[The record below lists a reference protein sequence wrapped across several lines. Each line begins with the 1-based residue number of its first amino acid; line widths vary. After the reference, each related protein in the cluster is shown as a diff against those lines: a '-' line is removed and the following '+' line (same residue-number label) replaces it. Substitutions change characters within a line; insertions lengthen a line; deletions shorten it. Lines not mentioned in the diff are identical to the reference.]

1 LILFLLFQFYSE
13 SIVYMISELEGKD
26 KSHSPDLAS
35 GRISDFLMDSHFMS
49 KCKFYLIR
57 SKKSEEMVDG
67 LQQIALGCE
76 NRAEAHGFLWIDVE
90 SNIQHIQ
97 LLFGEIVIE
106 WFPGKGVK
114 CSRTNRA
121 IEVPEGIGFH
131 KGVRILH
138 PLEDTTIIESVL
150 KEARNADYPPE
161 WSDKI
166 LEKF

>member
-1 LILFLLFQFYSE
+1 
-13 SIVYMISELEGKD
+13 
-26 KSHSPDLAS
+26 
-35 GRISDFLMDSHFMS
+35 MS

-76 NRAEAHGFLWIDVE
+76 NRADAHGFLWIDAK

-106 WFPGKGVK
+106 WFAGKGMK
-114 CSRTNRA
+114 YSRTNRDL
-121 IEVPEGIGFH
+121 EVPEGIGYH

-138 PLEDTTIIESVL
+138 PLEDSAIIESVL

>member
-1 LILFLLFQFYSE
+1 
-13 SIVYMISELEGKD
+13 
-26 KSHSPDLAS
+26 
-35 GRISDFLMDSHFMS
+35 
-49 KCKFYLIR
+49 
-57 SKKSEEMVDG
+57 MVDG

-76 NRAEAHGFLWIDVE
+76 NRADAHGFLWIDAK

-106 WFPGKGVK
+106 WFAGKGMK
-114 CSRTNRA
+114 YSRTNRDL
-121 IEVPEGIGFH
+121 EVPEGIGYH

-138 PLEDTTIIESVL
+138 PLEDTAIIESVL

>member
-1 LILFLLFQFYSE
+1 
-13 SIVYMISELEGKD
+13 
-26 KSHSPDLAS
+26 
-35 GRISDFLMDSHFMS
+35 MS

-76 NRAEAHGFLWIDVE
+76 NRADAHGFLWIDAK

-106 WFPGKGVK
+106 WFAGKGMK
-114 CSRTNRA
+114 YSRTNRDL
-121 IEVPEGIGFH
+121 EVPEGIGYH

-138 PLEDTTIIESVL
+138 PLEDTAIIESVL

-161 WSDKI
+161 WSEKI

>member
-1 LILFLLFQFYSE
+1 
-13 SIVYMISELEGKD
+13 
-26 KSHSPDLAS
+26 
-35 GRISDFLMDSHFMS
+35 MS

-76 NRAEAHGFLWIDVE
+76 NRADAHGFLWIDAK

-106 WFPGKGVK
+106 WFAGKGMK
-114 CSRTNRA
+114 YSRTNRDL
-121 IEVPEGIGFH
+121 EVPEGIGYH

-138 PLEDTTIIESVL
+138 PLEDTAIIESVL
-150 KEARNADYPPE
+150 KFLPEAVRCYQLLVGLQ
-161 WSDKI
+161 I
-166 LEKF
+166 R

>member
-1 LILFLLFQFYSE
+1 
-13 SIVYMISELEGKD
+13 
-26 KSHSPDLAS
+26 
-35 GRISDFLMDSHFMS
+35 MS

-76 NRAEAHGFLWIDVE
+76 NRADAHGFLWIDAK

-106 WFPGKGVK
+106 WFAGKGMK
-114 CSRTNRA
+114 YSRTNRDL
-121 IEVPEGIGFH
+121 EVPEGIGYH

-138 PLEDTTIIESVL
+138 PLEDTAIIESVL

-166 LEKF
+166 MEKF

>member
-1 LILFLLFQFYSE
+1 
-13 SIVYMISELEGKD
+13 
-26 KSHSPDLAS
+26 
-35 GRISDFLMDSHFMS
+35 
-49 KCKFYLIR
+49 
-57 SKKSEEMVDG
+57 MVGG

-76 NRAEAHGFLWIDVE
+76 NKADAHGFLWIDAE

-106 WFPGKGVK
+106 WFAGKGMK
-114 CSRTNRA
+114 CSRTNRDL
-121 IEVPEGIGFH
+121 EVPEGIGYH

-138 PLEDTTIIESVL
+138 PLEDTAIIESVL

-161 WSDKI
+161 WSNKI

>member
-1 LILFLLFQFYSE
+1 
-13 SIVYMISELEGKD
+13 
-26 KSHSPDLAS
+26 
-35 GRISDFLMDSHFMS
+35 MS

-76 NRAEAHGFLWIDVE
+76 NRADAHGFLWIDAK

-106 WFPGKGVK
+106 WFAGKGMK
-114 CSRTNRA
+114 YSRTNRDL
-121 IEVPEGIGFH
+121 EVPEGIGYH

-138 PLEDTTIIESVL
+138 PLEDTAIIESVL